1 MNTTTKTRLSTVVR
15 SLPKLSPVSPAK
27 RDDQKTHVTIRHTTL
42 PQPRAL
48 MLHEVRETGAR
59 SGFSVRIGGESGF
72 RELQTLAGT
81 IRLHLG
87 DRTLATAAQIL
98 SRLAK

>member
-15 SLPKLSPVSPAK
+15 ALPKLSPVPAK

-72 RELQTLAGT
+72 RELKTLAGT

-87 DRTLATAAQIL
+87 DRTLATAAKIL
-98 SRLAK
+98 IRLAK